1 MQKDY
6 QYIIDLGVEFDCFS
20 TGKNKMIL
28 NLLSEDSVNKNSLL
42 INHESN
48 QKEPYYKTKKA
59 FWNVENDGVYNFLVK
74 NEIESGNSLSFNF
87 EVKRIK

>member
-1 MQKDY
+1 
-6 QYIIDLGVEFDCFS
+6 
-20 TGKNKMIL
+20 MIL
-28 NLLSEDSVNKNSLL
+28 NLLSEDNVNKNSLL

-59 FWNVENDGVYNFLVK
+59 FWSIENDGVYNFLVK